1 MAVMTFISARA
12 DKYLYSF
19 NNTPIS
25 DAIVQIIKDHPA
37 TDIFFIYNELKNYK
51 TSAKIHTDDAY
62 AALRQT
68 IGLNPIILTVKN
80 GSFYLEALQSGRFRY
95 YGNLISD
102 DNEPI
107 IGASVMLLSPGNSSI
122 ITYGTT
128 DSNGSFSI
136 PCDKKNV
143 IAKFTC
149 VGYETTVVN
158 MPHFAMGT
166 ITMQQA
172 PISLS
177 AVTVEADNTVL
188 STDRN
193 IYIPSARQKKASQDA
208 ADLLRRMAI
217 PQLVINPGDN
227 SIKDVFGN
235 SVSIYVNYHA
245 AQPEELIGMRMT
257 DVRKIE
263 YSEYPSDPRFKGEP
277 RVINFIVQEYEYGGY
292 TKVSESFRTLNGM
305 YNNTDIFSKFT
316 YKNMT
321 YDLYAGSDNQ
331 NYHHAG
337 SDRSELYRLE
347 NKEEPMTIS
356 RKETFD
362 ESHTKINRYP
372 VTFRA
377 TYIRPHF
384 TARNTL
390 SLSHYSSPLQWSC
403 GDLKVNIHPEQDYTY
418 FKNSPN
424 KNNTVYYHGNLWGSI
439 GSNASY
445 DITPSFRHTHRNN
458 TSAYESTLI
467 QTPINNDITENAYNW
482 GLQASG
488 RIGLG
493 QKGQLS
499 IFMAGGQN
507 LNKLIY
513 QGSNNITDSYSNSF
527 IVGEIRYRYQTRK
540 ISISPSVGFGFEHN
554 SMNGIKTNDTY
565 PRSGINAWFSIN
577 NKSQIS
583 ASINYQTTSPSISMK
598 ANDIVRS
605 NEFLWLTAN
614 PRLKNWRN
622 LNSNL
627 SYNLFLNN
635 SFSLATFAGCKL
647 QFNRVATVYIP
658 YGDGNALLRDFINDG
673 SYNHYFLGISAN
685 YKLFNNSLQLYA
697 NLAQNAYE
705 ITGRYKDSFYPFRIQ
720 LQAIYYWK
728 LFNILASWGSPQNTL
743 TENSN
748 YIIRGRNFHM
758 LSVGWGNGVW
768 TVNLS
773 AKNIFNKGWHYETW
787 KADSPLYSE
796 FRQSYSPLAHASLN
810 LSVTY
815 TIGYGKKVQHG
826 NEVGAQS
833 SAPSAIIQ

>member
-1 MAVMTFISARA
+1 MRHI
-12 DKYLYSF
+12 
-19 NNTPIS
+19 
-25 DAIVQIIKDHPA
+25 
-37 TDIFFIYNELKNYK
+37 
-51 TSAKIHTDDAY
+51 
-62 AALRQT
+62 
-68 IGLNPIILTVKN
+68 IGLNPIILRVKN
-80 GSFYLEALQSGRFRY
+80 GAYYLEALQSGKFKY
-95 YGNLISD
+95 YGVLIGD
-102 DNEPI
+102 DNEPVA
-107 IGASVMLLSPGNSSI
+107 GATVMLLNPGDSTVT
-122 ITYGTT
+122 TYGTT
-128 DSNGSFSI
+128 DSEGRFSL
-136 PCDKKNV
+136 PCDKKSV
-143 IAKFTC
+143 LAKFTC
-149 VGYETTVVN
+149 VGYKTAIVN
-158 MPHFAMGT
+158 APQFSIGT

-172 PISLS
+172 PIQLS
-177 AVTVEADNTVL
+177 AVAVEADNTIL

-193 IYIPSARQKKASQDA
+193 TYIPSARQKKASQDA

-227 SIKDVFGN
+227 TIKDVFGK
-235 SVSIYVNYHA
+235 SVRIYVNYHA
-245 AQPEELIGMRMT
+245 AQPEDLKGMRMT

-263 YSEYPSDPRFKGEP
+263 YIEYPADPRFNGEP

-305 YNNTDIFSKFT
+305 YNSTDIFSRFT
-316 YKNMT
+316 YKKLT

-331 NYHHAG
+331 NYHHSG
-337 SDRSELYRLE
+337 SDKSEIYRLE
-347 NKEEPMTIS
+347 NKEAPMTVI
-356 RKETFD
+356 RKEIFD
-362 ESHTKINRYP
+362 ESHTKINKYP

-377 TYIRPHF
+377 TYISPGF

-390 SLSHYSSPLQWSC
+390 SLSHYSSPLQQSC
-403 GDLKVNIHPEQDYTY
+403 GDLRVNIRPEQDYKY

-424 KNNTVYYHGNLWGSI
+424 KANTVYYHGSFWGTI

-458 TSAYESTLI
+458 TSAYESTLM
-467 QTPINNDITENAYNW
+467 QTPINNNITENAYNW
-482 GLQASG
+482 GIQTSG

-499 IFMAGGQN
+499 LFVAGGQN

-513 QGSNNITDSYSNSF
+513 QGSNNISDSYSNSF
-527 IVGEIRYRYQTRK
+527 IVGELRYRYHNRRF
-540 ISISPSVGFGFEHN
+540 SISPSVGFGFQHN

-565 PRSGINAWFSIN
+565 PRSGINIWFSLN
-577 NKSQIS
+577 NKSQVS
-583 ASINYQTTSPSISMK
+583 ASIYYQTTSPGISMK

-605 NEFLWLTAN
+605 NEFMWLTAN
-614 PRLKNWRN
+614 PRLKNWRD

-635 SFSLATFAGCKL
+635 SFSLAAFAGYNM
-647 QFNRVATVYIP
+647 QYNRVATVYRP
-658 YGDGNALLRDFINDG
+658 YDDGNALLRDFINDG
-673 SYNHYFLGISAN
+673 SYKHYYSGISAN
-685 YKLFNNSLQLYA
+685 YKLFDNSLQLYA
-697 NLAQNAYE
+697 NLTQNAYE
-705 ITGRYKDSFYPFRIQ
+705 ITGHYKDSYYPFRIQ

-728 LFNILASWGSPQNTL
+728 SFNILASWGNPQNTL

-758 LSVGWGNGVW
+758 LSVGWGNGIW
-768 TVNLS
+768 TANLT
-773 AKNIFNKGWHYETW
+773 AKNVFNKGWHSETW
-787 KADSPLYSE
+787 TAYSPLYSE
-796 FRQSYSPLAHASLN
+796 LRQSYSPSAHASLN